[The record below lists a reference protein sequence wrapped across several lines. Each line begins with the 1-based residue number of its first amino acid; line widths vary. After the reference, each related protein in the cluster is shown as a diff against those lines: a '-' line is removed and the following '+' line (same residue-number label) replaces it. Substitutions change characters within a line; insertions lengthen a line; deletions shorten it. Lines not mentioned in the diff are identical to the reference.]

1 MIGSFDSVKFDS
13 SSPSSGYVLVNQG
26 ECPLKHIY
34 ISVDVTHGSVS
45 DYIEYS
51 YTRDKDSIS
60 GSFSIKSYY
69 EKRKNS

>member
-1 MIGSFDSVKFDS
+1 MHLFFICLISNLFCLEMIGSFDSVKFDS

-45 DYIEYS
+45 DYIEY
-51 YTRDKDSIS
+51 
-60 GSFSIKSYY
+60 
-69 EKRKNS
+69 